1 MSAAVAT
8 QATLQ
13 EQVISFIR
21 AFGLHRPDATPCGKA
36 VPVSQ
41 AHALME
47 LSKDVRSQGELAALL
62 RLERSTV
69 SRLIQQLE
77 RRGWIVRDRAPDD
90 GRARLVR
97 LTERGRR
104 MADDIATA
112 RQAKFAALV
121 EAIPP
126 DEREAV
132 SRAIDVL
139 IGAMNDEIHK

>member
-1 MSAAVAT
+1 MSPAVAT
-8 QATLQ
+8 ETSLQ

-41 AHALME
+41 AHALLE
-47 LSKDVRSQGELAALL
+47 LSKGVRSQSELAALL

-69 SRLIQQLE
+69 SRLVQQVE
-77 RRGWIVRDRAPDD
+77 RRGWVDRDPAPGD
-90 GRARLVR
+90 GRARLLS
-97 LTERGRR
+97 LTESGRR
-104 MADDIATA
+104 VADDIAKA

-126 DEREAV
+126 DERDAV
-132 SRAIDVL
+132 LRALDVL
-139 IGAMNDEIHK
+139 IGAMNGEIHR

>member
-1 MSAAVAT
+1 MSPAVAT
-8 QATLQ
+8 ETSLQ

-41 AHALME
+41 AHALLE
-47 LSKDVRSQGELAALL
+47 LSKGVRSQSELAALL

-69 SRLIQQLE
+69 SRLVQQVE
-77 RRGWIVRDRAPDD
+77 RRGWVDRDPAPED
-90 GRARLVR
+90 GRARLLS
-97 LTERGRR
+97 LTESGRR
-104 MADDIATA
+104 VADDIAKA

-126 DEREAV
+126 DERDAV
-132 SRAIDVL
+132 LRALDVL
-139 IGAMNDEIHK
+139 IGAMNGEIHR

>member
-1 MSAAVAT
+1 MSPAVAT
-8 QATLQ
+8 ETSLQ

-41 AHALME
+41 AHALLE
-47 LSKDVRSQGELAALL
+47 LSKGVRSQSELAALL

-69 SRLIQQLE
+69 SRLVQQVE
-77 RRGWIVRDRAPDD
+77 RRGWVDRDPAPED
-90 GRARLVR
+90 GRARLLS
-97 LTERGRR
+97 LTESGRR
-104 MADDIATA
+104 IADDIARA

-126 DEREAV
+126 DERDAV
-132 SRAIDVL
+132 LRALDVL
-139 IGAMNDEIHK
+139 IGAMNGEIHR

>member
-1 MSAAVAT
+1 MSPAVAT
-8 QATLQ
+8 EASLQ

-47 LSKDVRSQGELAALL
+47 LSKGVRSQSELAALL

-69 SRLIQQLE
+69 SRLVAQLE
-77 RRGWIVRDRAPDD
+77 RRGWVDRDRAPGD
-90 GRARLVR
+90 GRARLLS
-97 LTERGRR
+97 LTEDGRR
-104 MADDIATA
+104 VADDIAMA
-112 RQAKFAALV
+112 REAKFAALV

-126 DEREAV
+126 DERDAV
-132 SRAIDVL
+132 LRALDVL
-139 IGAMNDEIHK
+139 IGAMNGEIHG

>member
-1 MSAAVAT
+1 MSPAVASET
-8 QATLQ
+8 SLQ
-13 EQVISFIR
+13 EQIISFIR

-47 LSKDVRSQGELAALL
+47 LSKGVRSQSELAALL

-69 SRLIQQLE
+69 SRLVQQLE
-77 RRGWIVRDRAPDD
+77 RRGWVDRDRAPGD
-90 GRARLVR
+90 GRARLLG
-97 LTERGRR
+97 LTESGRR
-104 MADDIATA
+104 VADDIATA

-126 DEREAV
+126 DERDAV
-132 SRAIDVL
+132 LHAIDVL
-139 IGAMNDEIHK
+139 IEAMSDEIHG